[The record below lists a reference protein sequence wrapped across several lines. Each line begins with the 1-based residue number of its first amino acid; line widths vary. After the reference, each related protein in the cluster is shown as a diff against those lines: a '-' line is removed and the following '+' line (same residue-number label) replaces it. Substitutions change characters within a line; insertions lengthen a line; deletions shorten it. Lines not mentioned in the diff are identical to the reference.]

1 MKSSN
6 PSYSFNHEDGTGLT
20 RNDQPEESVE
30 VTETIDRFLSDKRL
44 QGLSDRTLD
53 QSEEVLGWFSDF
65 LEDEEALISNVGEV
79 TVKKYLNGL
88 MDRGLKITTVAI
100 RFRVLRSFFN
110 WTKDRGLI
118 ERSPMEDMS
127 EPKTPKKF
135 PYVLDEEEVGQLL
148 ETAKSYTTKWTGIR
162 DYTMVLLLLDA
173 GLRAIEILEAKKE
186 NLNLERRSLK
196 IHGKG

>member
-53 QSEEVLGWFSDF
+53 QYEEVLGWFSDF

-135 PYVLDEEEVGQLL
+135 PYVLDEEEVDQLL